1 MICVKNVFEIKARQM
16 VQEAMLQRQK
26 LEKISEKMGQIFAL
40 LTILSDRKVSV
51 KNKRAGESIIDFI

>member
-1 MICVKNVFEIKARQM
+1 M